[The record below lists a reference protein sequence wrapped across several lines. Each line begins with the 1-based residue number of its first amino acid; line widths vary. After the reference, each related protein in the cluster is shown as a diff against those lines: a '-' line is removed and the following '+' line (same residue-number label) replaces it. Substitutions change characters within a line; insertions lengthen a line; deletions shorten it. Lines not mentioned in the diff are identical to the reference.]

1 VKLLL
6 IDVGNTQTVI
16 GRDVDRH
23 FRTWRLSTQAGRT
36 ADEYRLLL
44 GSLLGPESDGFDG
57 AAISSVVPPATVA
70 LREAVASLTGTA
82 PVVVG
87 PGTRTGMPLR
97 VDNPREVGA
106 DRIVNA
112 LGAVA
117 RYGSPVVTVDF
128 GTATTVDLVGDE
140 GEYRGGAIA
149 PGVQVAADALVRA
162 TAALRR
168 VDIIAPAHAAGRSTV
183 EAIQSGL
190 VFGYAGLVEGL
201 IVRILGEAGLPMEV
215 PLVATGGL
223 AAVVI
228 EQCSLPIQI
237 DPELT
242 LRGLRVVWERNA
254 PSASG

>member
-1 VKLLL
+1 MKLLL

-16 GRDVDRH
+16 GRDVDRR
-23 FRTWRLSTQAGRT
+23 FETWRLSTQAGRT

-44 GSLLGPESDGFDG
+44 DSLLGPSLDGFDG
-57 AAISSVVPPATVA
+57 AAISSVVPSGTVA
-70 LREAVASLTGTA
+70 MREAVAALTGTT
-82 PVVVG
+82 PVVIG

-117 RYGSPVVTVDF
+117 RYGAPVVTIDF
-128 GTATTVDLVGDE
+128 GTATTVDLVGSE

-149 PGVQVAADALVRA
+149 PGIQVAADALVRA

-168 VDIIAPAHAAGRSTV
+168 VDIVAPAHAAGRSTV

-201 IVRILGEAGLPMEV
+201 IERVLAEAGLSDDV

-223 AAVVI
+223 AGVVV
-228 EQCSLPIQI
+228 EQCSRPIRL
-237 DPELT
+237 DSELT
-242 LRGLRVVWERNA
+242 LRGLRVAWERNA
-254 PSASG
+254 PPGGG